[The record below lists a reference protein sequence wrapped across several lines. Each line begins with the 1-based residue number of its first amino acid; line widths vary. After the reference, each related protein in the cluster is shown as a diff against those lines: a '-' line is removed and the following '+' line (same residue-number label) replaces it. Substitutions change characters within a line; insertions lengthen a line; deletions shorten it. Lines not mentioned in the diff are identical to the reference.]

1 MNFKTRYT
9 AERLPVEIEGESMTQ
24 QQFRDDADINLL
36 VDRYTEHPEARLMDK
51 ISPRVPMFGDYSDV
65 GDLQRNYNKVL
76 NAEEMFFDMPAKFRA
91 RFANNPLNL
100 LEFLADPDNRD
111 EALKLGLLRGD
122 VAPVGADVA
131 SVSAVNRDTVVDNAS
146 RNAETQLSS
155 NP

>member
-24 QQFRDDADINLL
+24 QQFRDEADINLL
-36 VDRYTEHPEARLMDK
+36 VDRYTEHPEVRLMDK

-91 RFANNPLNL
+91 RFANNPLGG
-100 LEFLADPDNRD
+100 FD
-111 EALKLGLLRGD
+111 
-122 VAPVGADVA
+122 
-131 SVSAVNRDTVVDNAS
+131 
-146 RNAETQLSS
+146 
-155 NP
+155 